1 MVIILTV
8 YEVSQLVLLEESWD
22 IMEPRNLS

>member
-22 IMEPRNLS
+22 IIEPRNLS

>member
-1 MVIILTV
+1 MVIILNV

-22 IMEPRNLS
+22 IIEPRNLS

>member
-8 YEVSQLVLLEESWD
+8 YEVSPLVLLEESWD